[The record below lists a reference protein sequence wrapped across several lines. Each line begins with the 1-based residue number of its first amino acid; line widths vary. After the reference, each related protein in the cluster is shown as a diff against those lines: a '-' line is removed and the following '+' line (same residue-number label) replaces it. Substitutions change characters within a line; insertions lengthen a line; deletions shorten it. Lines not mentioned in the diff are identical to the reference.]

1 MIVVI
6 LCLME
11 EALLTRWH
19 RPGVWNKCVHQQI
32 VWLRKITMF
41 TFLLLR
47 WNVSSFFFFF
57 HEMLK
62 IYICFSKESKP
73 DLFILRT
80 KRLHF
85 THLSG
90 KDDRLWSQA
99 TWVHSQVLY
108 LLTVWPWISLS
119 FLICKMGVDN
129 TIELYEDEMSDV
141 CKIHSGVPG
150 IQ

>member
-1 MIVVI
+1 MCTSADCMITKNNYVYFSTTSVE
-6 LCLME
+6 CF
-11 EALLTRWH
+11 
-19 RPGVWNKCVHQQI
+19 Q
-32 VWLRKITMF
+32 
-41 TFLLLR
+41 
-47 WNVSSFFFFF
+47 FFFFF
-57 HEMLK
+57 HEMLE